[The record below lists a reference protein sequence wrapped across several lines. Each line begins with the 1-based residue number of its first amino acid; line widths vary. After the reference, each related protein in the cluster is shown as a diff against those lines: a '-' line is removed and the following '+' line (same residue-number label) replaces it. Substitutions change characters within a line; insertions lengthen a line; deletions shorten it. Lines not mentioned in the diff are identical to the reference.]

1 MISDTS
7 KDVDKSKDV
16 KRMEFIF
23 LIDASDSM
31 KENNALKQAIEG
43 ASGAISGLP
52 EESYFNVLI
61 FGSNV

>member
-1 MISDTS
+1 MYEYIFF
-7 KDVDKSKDV
+7 KKKSILELQIV
-16 KRMEFIF
+16 SSIHE
-23 LIDASDSM
+23 